1 MRLAPFLL
9 AVGLSLATCAAY
21 AAPVS
26 GPVALR
32 PLTSST
38 VHPDVLQSANALVV
52 LALKDKRVVVADAAP
67 GLQAVG
73 GTLIRVGRKAVVQ
86 LKLLD
91 ASGEVQTRHV
101 ERDITAVTVV
111 AALCTYVT
119 GLFWAQQYP
128 DDVLFSPVPRASE
141 RSLTGPSGWALP
153 LDTNPWLVGTIT
165 APPTAAAPTS
175 TPEP

>member
-1 MRLAPFLL
+1 MSAQRLRRVIVA
-9 AVGLSLATCAAY
+9 ASLCA
-21 AAPVS
+21 
-26 GPVALR
+26 
-32 PLTSST
+32 
-38 VHPDVLQSANALVV
+38 
-52 LALKDKRVVVADAAP
+52 VVAGCGTTVIDAQSRDARIFIDGQP
-67 GLQAVG
+67 RGQGRATVRRTG
-73 GTLIRVGRKAVVQ
+73 FPAEMDVRVEY
-86 LKLLD
+86 

-111 AALCTYVT
+111 AALCTYFT

-128 DDVLFSPVPRASE
+128 DDVLFSPDPRASE
-141 RSLTGPSGWALP
+141 RSLTGPSGWALS